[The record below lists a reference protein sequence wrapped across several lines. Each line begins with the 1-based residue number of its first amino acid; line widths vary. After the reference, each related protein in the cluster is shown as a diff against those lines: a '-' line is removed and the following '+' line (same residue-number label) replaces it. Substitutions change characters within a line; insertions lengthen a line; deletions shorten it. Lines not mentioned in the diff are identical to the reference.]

1 MPSPITIDA
10 FSSRLS
16 VDLDAIRAN
25 YRTIAGRIAPAR
37 CGAVVKANAYGLG
50 VAMVGPALYREGC
63 RTFFVAQLCEAGP
76 LAQVLGSDAEI
87 IILNGID
94 PGSEALCA
102 EPGFVPV
109 LNSATQVERW
119 RTLARAKGRP
129 LPAALQVD
137 SGMSR
142 LGLPPVEA
150 IDLASHPAFAR
161 EVDLRLVMSH
171 LACADEPAR
180 AANAEQL
187 ARFRA
192 VHAHFPGVPASIAN
206 SGGAFLGG
214 EFHGD
219 LARPGVALFGVDPGP
234 LAEGLRPVVRL
245 DARILQIRTIEAG
258 TGVGYGFEHIAA
270 ARQRLATIAIGYA
283 DGWPRCLG
291 GVGAAWHGGM
301 RLPIVGRVSMDST
314 TVDIS
319 ALPEEALHEG
329 DFVELIGPSQSLD
342 QVARDAGTIAYEIL
356 TQLGARHARI
366 YLESGAA
373 RVRAPGDHR

>member
-1 MPSPITIDA
+1 MPSQIPIDA
-10 FSSRLS
+10 FSSRLGI
-16 VDLDAIRAN
+16 DLDAIRAN
-25 YRTIAGRIAPAR
+25 YRAIAQRIAPAR

-50 VAMVGPALYREGC
+50 MATVGPALYREGC
-63 RTFFVAQLCEAGP
+63 RTFFVAQLCEGEP
-76 LAQVLGSDAEI
+76 LAQVVSRDTEI
-87 IILNGID
+87 FILNGID
-94 PGSEALCA
+94 PGSEALCV
-102 EPGFVPV
+102 ERGFLPV
-109 LNSATQVERW
+109 LNSTTQVERW
-119 RTLARAKGRP
+119 RTLARATDRP

-142 LGLPPVEA
+142 LGLPPAAA
-150 IDLASHPAFAR
+150 IDLASDPAFAR
-161 EVDLRLVMSH
+161 EVDLRLLMTH

-180 AANAEQL
+180 PANAEQL

-192 VHAHFPGVPASIAN
+192 VHAHFPGVPASVAN
-206 SGGAFLGG
+206 SGGTFLGA

-234 LAEGLRPVVRL
+234 LAEGLRSTVRL
-245 DARILQIRTIEAG
+245 DARVLQIRTIEAG
-258 TGVGYGFEHIAA
+258 TGVGYGLEHVATT
-270 ARQRLATIAIGYA
+270 RQRLATVAIGYA

-291 GVGAAWHGGM
+291 GIGAAWHGGT

-314 TVDIS
+314 IIDIS
-319 ALPEEALHEG
+319 ALSEEALHEG

-366 YLESGAA
+366 YLEKGAA
-373 RVRAPGDHR
+373 QVRAPGDHR

>member
-1 MPSPITIDA
+1 MQSHIAIDA
-10 FSSRLS
+10 FSSRLGI
-16 VDLDAIRAN
+16 DLDAIRAN
-25 YRTIAGRIAPAR
+25 YRTISRRVAPAR

-50 VAMVGPALYREGC
+50 ATMVGPALYREGC

-76 LAQVLGSDAEI
+76 LEQVIGGDVEI
-87 IILNGID
+87 FILNGID
-94 PGSEALCA
+94 PGTEALCA
-102 EPGFVPV
+102 ERGFVPV
-109 LNSATQVERW
+109 LNSATQVEHW
-119 RTLARAKGRP
+119 RTLARSHGRS

-142 LGLPPVEA
+142 LGLPSAAA
-150 IDLASHPAFAR
+150 IALANDPAFAR
-161 EVDLRLVMSH
+161 DVDLRLLMTH

-180 AANAEQL
+180 PANVEQL
-187 ARFRA
+187 ARFRML
-192 VHAHFPGVPASIAN
+192 HAHFPGVPGSIAN
-206 SGGAFLGG
+206 SGGTFLGG

-219 LARPGVALFGVDPGP
+219 VARPGVALFGVDPGP

-245 DARILQIRTIEAG
+245 DARVLQIRTIEAG
-258 TGVGYGFEHIAA
+258 TGVGYGLEHVATT
-270 ARQRLATIAIGYA
+270 RQRLATIAIGYA

-291 GVGAAWHGGM
+291 GVGAAWRGGA
-301 RLPIVGRVSMDST
+301 RLPVAGRVSMDST

-319 ALPEEALHEG
+319 ALPEEALREG

-366 YLESGAA
+366 YHESGAA
-373 RVRAPGDHR
+373 QVRVPGSYP